1 MIAVDGAEH
10 ALIPDILSHQACGSA
25 RRIFAQAG
33 TDLVCDDAIYFPVDA
48 IASVSLARRE
58 TAFQVGFASRGDAI
72 GIQSLFMPD
81 SPSLHARVLKGGTLI
96 SVAPDLLTRLMK
108 EDAKLKERL
117 SNYAMRALTRYLD
130 SAVCAATLSIERRVA
145 QWISRYGGVLRNDSL
160 PVTHQQMASALGV
173 RRSGV
178 TVALHVLEGEHLV
191 RSKRARIDILDA
203 AGLMN
208 FCMGE
213 GQPSSGLGGA
223 MSADSHGASRSP
235 EKAFS
240 TV

>member
-1 MIAVDGAEH
+1 MIAADGAEH
-10 ALIPDILSHQACGSA
+10 ALLPEILSHQTCGA
-25 RRIFAQAG
+25 AQRIFVPTSA
-33 TDLVCDDAIYFPVDA
+33 DLSSEQAIYFPIDA
-48 IASVSLARRE
+48 IASVRLAKRDA
-58 TAFQVGFASRGDAI
+58 AFQVAFAARGDAI

-81 SPSLHARVLKGGTLI
+81 SPSLQARILKGGTLI
-96 SVAPDLLTRLMK
+96 SVAPDLLRRLMK

-145 QWISRYGGVLRNDSL
+145 QWISRYGRVLRNDSL

-178 TVALHVLEGEHLV
+178 TVALHVLEGERFV
-191 RSKRARIDILDA
+191 RSKRARIDILDS
-203 AGLMN
+203 AGLMRFYAGDCHATN
-208 FCMGE
+208 GRG
-213 GQPSSGLGGA
+213 GQF
-223 MSADSHGASRSP
+223 SAGSENAVRSP
-235 EKAFS
+235 ERAFS